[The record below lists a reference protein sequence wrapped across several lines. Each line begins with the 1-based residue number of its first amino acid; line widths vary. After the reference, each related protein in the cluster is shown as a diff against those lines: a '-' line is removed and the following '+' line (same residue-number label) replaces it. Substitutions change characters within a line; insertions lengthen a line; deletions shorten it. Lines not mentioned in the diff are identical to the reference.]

1 MNSTFWLIAQA
12 QQESPGIAPTI
23 MMFGVIFLIFYFLV
37 MRPQA
42 KQANTHRQF
51 LEALKV
57 GDEVVTDG
65 GIYGRIA
72 GIEEDSVQLE
82 VSRGTKMRVFKQKIR
97 MAAPASASA
106 SAATTSP
113 ASDSDSEKE
122 SGKKSKK
129 SKKDKK
135 SDENTSK
142 EDGPSKTW

>member
-1 MNSTFWLIAQA
+1 MNSMFWLIAQA
-12 QQESPGIAPTI
+12 QPESPGIAPTI

-72 GIEEDSVQLE
+72 GIEEDTVQLE
-82 VSRGTKMRVFKQKIR
+82 VSRGTKMRVFKQKVR
-97 MAAPASASA
+97 MAAPTSASA
-106 SAATTSP
+106 TST
-113 ASDSDSEKE
+113 ASDSDADKE
-122 SGKKSKK
+122 SGKKKK
-129 SKKDKK
+129 NKKDKKDKK
-135 SDENTSK
+135 SDENISK